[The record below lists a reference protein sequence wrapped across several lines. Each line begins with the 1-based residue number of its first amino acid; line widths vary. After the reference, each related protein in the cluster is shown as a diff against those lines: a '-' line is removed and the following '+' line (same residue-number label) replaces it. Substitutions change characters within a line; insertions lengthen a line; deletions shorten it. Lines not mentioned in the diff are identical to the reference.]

1 MSAAAGGKG
10 GVEAEAVGRLVK
22 QLGGGLRQLVFVSS
36 HGALAL
42 PLTLIL
48 PLPWSSYPPAARCA
62 ISPDIS
68 RYLPYISLY
77 LAGTLRCAQM
87 PWTMRNLLGQ
97 LDKLRAAE
105 QAISLHLPAS
115 PCISLHPPA
124 SPCICV

>member
-1 MSAAAGGKG
+1 MVTTLSLTLPIPNPAPTQVSAAAGGKG

-36 HGALAL
+36 H
-42 PLTLIL
+42 
-48 PLPWSSYPPAARCA
+48 
-62 ISPDIS
+62 
-68 RYLPYISLY
+68 
-77 LAGTLRCAQM
+77 GTLRCAQM

-115 PCISLHPPA
+115 PCICL
-124 SPCICV
+124 